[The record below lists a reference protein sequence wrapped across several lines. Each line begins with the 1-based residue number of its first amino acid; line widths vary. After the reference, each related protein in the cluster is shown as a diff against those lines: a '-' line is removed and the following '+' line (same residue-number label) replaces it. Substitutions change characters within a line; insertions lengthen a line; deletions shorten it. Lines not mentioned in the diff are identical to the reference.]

1 MIVAQTNL
9 QLLNRL
15 NGLGYSHQDLGEL
28 RSAYDLARELF
39 SGLYRPSGKTF
50 LAHLI
55 GTASILAE
63 CEAGLDLVKA
73 GLMHAAYEA
82 GDFGD
87 GKKGASDF
95 KRNQIRTAIGFD
107 AERLVYAYDQFH
119 WPPKNIQELQLLS
132 TSADQLSRE
141 VALMRLANELEE
153 FTDLGFGYCHDSA
166 KKRIGFDLSVQE
178 VLIETA
184 EELGHHRLSDALK
197 EVFSAAIDEL
207 VPEAARSKDASGRT
221 ILILPRTYQN
231 ILEAVASRIRS

>member
-15 NGLGYSHQDLGEL
+15 NSLGYSHQDLGDL

-63 CEAGLDLVKA
+63 SGAGLYLVKA

-87 GKKGASDF
+87 GKKGVSDF
-95 KRNQIRTAIGFD
+95 KRNQIRTAIGDD
-107 AERLVYAYDQFH
+107 AERLVYAYDQFQ
-119 WPPKNIQELQLLS
+119 WPPKNIQELQHLS
-132 TSADQLSRE
+132 SSKDQLNRG
-141 VALMRLANELEE
+141 VAFMRLANELEE
-153 FTDLGFGYCHDSA
+153 FTDLGFSYCHDSA
-166 KKRIGFDLSVQE
+166 KKRIGFDLSVQD
-178 VLIETA
+178 VLTKAA
-184 EELGHHRLSDALK
+184 EELGHQRLSDALK
-197 EVFSAAIDEL
+197 KVFSAATKEE
-207 VPEAARSKDASGRT
+207 VPESVRSKDASGRT
-221 ILILPRTYQN
+221 IMILPRTYQN
-231 ILEAVASRIRS
+231 ILEAVASRMRS